1 MALFNTIRVVSF
13 IAILLF
19 ALIVLGISGHWVSLL
34 QGFVSSYSNPAAFA
48 LAVSVITWAFL
59 GPLPLISMLRK
70 GSILSWVVV
79 ELAIVGL
86 LWVLWLAA
94 AAYVTSMTAGASLNC
109 DYAFLTPEA
118 ESICR
123 QYQALQA
130 FSWLNWLIL
139 FMYLVLL
146 LVFAIKAQ
154 GKGHSVW
161 TSDVTDLQSF
171 SAGGGS
177 TSNLAP
183 ATNNAAYQQNNAT
196 NQQNSQYTPSMQQ
209 SSIHPNS
216 AQQHYAQPGVAQ
228 V

>member
-13 IAILLF
+13 IAVLLF

-34 QGFVSSYSNPAAFA
+34 QGLISSYSNPSAFA

-59 GPLPLISMLRK
+59 GPLPLISLLRK
-70 GSILSWVVV
+70 GSVLSWVVV

-94 AAYVTSMTAGASLNC
+94 AAYISSITQGASLNC
-109 DYAFLTPEA
+109 DYVFLTPEA

-130 FSWLNWLIL
+130 FCWLNWIIL
-139 FMYLVLL
+139 FIYLVLL
-146 LVFAIKAQ
+146 LVLTIKAQ
-154 GKGHSVW
+154 GRGHSVW
-161 TSDVTDLQSF
+161 TSDVTDLHSF
-171 SAGGGS
+171 AAGGGS
-177 TSNLAP
+177 TNNLAP
-183 ATNNAAYQQNNAT
+183 AKHNAAY
-196 NQQNSQYTPSMQQ
+196 QQNSQYTPSMQQ
-209 SSIHPNS
+209 SSVHPNS
-216 AQQHYAQPGVAQ
+216 AQQHYGQPSVAQ